1 MAIEIV
7 EILRRSTQGMTEPFI
22 CRGEDDALYF
32 VKGRSAGRP
41 SLIKEWICGCLAK
54 ALGLPIAPFEVVAVA
69 EELIDPLAEM
79 RLSDLGA
86 GLAFGSRQREYTSD
100 ILFSQLLEVPVD
112 LRKAIMIFDRWIRN
126 YDRTLSANGG
136 NPNLLWATDK
146 KSVVMIDHNNAF
158 DKPVEG
164 HVFAADHIFGREY
177 LPLCHDR
184 AEIAA
189 YCGRLD
195 AALEGWPG
203 IVSSVPPEWLFVDR
217 METVPVDFSFDYALT
232 VLCHHRDEGF
242 WSW

>member
-1 MAIEIV
+1 LAIEIV

-32 VKGRSAGRP
+32 VKGRS
-41 SLIKEWICGCLAK
+41 K

-203 IVSSVPPEWLFVDR
+203 IVSSVPPEWLFWTEWKR
-217 METVPVDFSFDYALT
+217 FLSILALIM
-232 VLCHHRDEGF
+232 R
-242 WSW
+242 